1 MPLVHLV
8 KIGLTLAAKYL
19 MDPHFGRFDDSI
31 EIDKNPSEPPDPGST
46 HGAPTDGHE
55 GGQSDVIYSFCGKKR
70 RHKLPRDKQQ
80 RFWG

>member
-55 GGQSDVIYSFCGKKR
+55 GGQSDVIYSLREEDVAQAAQGQAA
-70 RHKLPRDKQQ
+70 PV
-80 RFWG
+80 WG